1 MKNKIFIIT
10 FVFVTI
16 YGLSAQAMQ
25 VYQFNEKLV
34 VEGVISNT
42 ELNRIKIEGER
53 IKQIIGLSKQ
63 YQAEGEPQQGQ
74 VFIKA
79 NSGVEEP
86 AIFSVITETG
96 KTQDFRLTPKKQ
108 KGEIILIET
117 VKNVKDG
124 KEIPYGA
131 KHSTHFEMIE
141 VIKKIA
147 YESILDEK
155 LQKEE
160 EKEIGCLKAKLL
172 KAKRLNGYLVEVWS
186 LKNEGANN
194 IKINE
199 RNFEFAGMVKAI
211 ALENLILNPLESTT
225 MYVVKL

>member
-1 MKNKIFIIT
+1 M
-10 FVFVTI
+10 
-16 YGLSAQAMQ
+16 
-25 VYQFNEKLV
+25 
-34 VEGVISNT
+34 VEGIISNT

-79 NSGVEEP
+79 DSGVEEP

-117 VKNVKDG
+117 VKG
-124 KEIPYGA
+124 LKENKQISYGA
-131 KHSTHFEMIE
+131 KHSTHFEIVE
-141 VIKKIA
+141 LIKTIA
-147 YESILDEK
+147 AEPMLGEK

-160 EKEIGCLKAKLL
+160 EKEMGCFTARLL
-172 KAKRLNGYLVEVWS
+172 KIKRANGYLVEIWN
-186 LKNEGANN
+186 LKNSGDITIGIDEKSFE
-194 IKINE
+194 IK
-199 RNFEFAGMVKAI
+199 GMTVAI
-211 ALENLILNPLESTT
+211 AVENLTLNPLESTV
-225 MYVVKL
+225 MYVVKS